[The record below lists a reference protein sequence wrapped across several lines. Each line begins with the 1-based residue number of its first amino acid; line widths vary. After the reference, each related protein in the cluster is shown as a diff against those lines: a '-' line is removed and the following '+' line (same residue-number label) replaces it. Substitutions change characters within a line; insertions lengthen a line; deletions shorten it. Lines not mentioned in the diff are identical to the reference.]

1 MNPAHLHLLLN
12 HILLPGILFGLALL
26 LVALS
31 RNNDELK
38 KLSCCVFVLIALL
51 AIPTYLTGEGA
62 EEIVEHLP
70 GIEHELI
77 EEHEESALVSLVAIE
92 VLGLLSL
99 AGLVRF
105 RGSGE
110 LPRWFVTACLLLA
123 IVVAGMVAWTSNLGG
138 RISHSETRPGFQSS
152 ITAE

>member
-12 HILLPGILFGLALL
+12 HISLPGILFGLALL

-31 RNNDELK
+31 RSNDELK

-62 EEIVEHLP
+62 EEVVEHLP

-110 LPRWFVTACLLLA
+110 LPRWFVTACLLLS

-138 RISHSETRPGFQSS
+138 RIRHSETRPGFQSS
-152 ITAE
+152 IIAE